1 MARILMFGH
10 LQDLAGWRE
19 REVAADTLSALK
31 TGLLA
36 ENAGLGERLLR
47 PDVMAIVNHTVVRTD
62 CPLDDADEVAFAPPV
77 SGG

>member
-1 MARILMFGH
+1 MARVLMFGH

-19 REVAADTLSALK
+19 REVVATTLSDLK

-36 ENAGLGERLLR
+36 ENAGLGQRLLEA
-47 PDVMAIVNHTVVRTD
+47 DVLVVVNHTVVRGD
-62 CPLDDADEVAFAPPV
+62 HPLTDADEVAFAPPV